1 MVEPDPPKRLRDRPT
16 ADLVVMWL
24 AGIVGVLVI
33 GSLLAVVLARLYSDH
48 VDLDKAA
55 ARIADVTNTLIGA
68 IVGYLAGRGVETSP
82 PKEPPHADD

>member
-1 MVEPDPPKRLRDRPT
+1 MARLRDRPT
-16 ADLVVMWL
+16 ADLVVMFL

-33 GSLLAVVLARLYSDH
+33 GSLAAVIVFRLVNES

-68 IVGYLAGRGVETSP
+68 IVGYLAGRGTDKP
-82 PKEPPHADD
+82 PPPPAN